1 MEYSGQLEI
10 EGDFYDFVLKDYR
23 LYVISKKN
31 CYISNK
37 TLNSIIENGWV
48 TLQDREKNLLLIK
61 IAEVHYKF
69 PYERF
74 FDVQAYIIRYNRA
87 QTDNELTC
95 NELILKSDVLDYF
108 FKEDKCFWETAVYLL
123 NEWVSN
129 DNKIVKPQ
137 ERQTLKL
144 DLEGKSIE
152 VQFKTMIQRDN
163 TPFPFSIRNC
173 MVVSGEE
180 LNRKETIWEVVQMV
194 MLFLEFISQS
204 SHINFV
210 NPIIMSSGMNIN
222 EADTYMYICPDEK
235 ANIER
240 ERVFD
245 YKDIEPVIG
254 KLLMA
259 IHDDTINFRSLFISN
274 YEKITYSDI
283 INVCAAF
290 EFQFDKKNQ
299 KEFLYNEQRRI
310 RRKMVKLLQ
319 SKRESEF
326 DEEELPIFDE
336 IIEGFGRYK
345 DTLQKRIEKA
355 LEEFIDIYGSED
367 IKIDFEEDFLNMPK
381 RIKDSRNALDHGNY
395 QYKLQRIMYYDS
407 ELLRAIVYMLILKTV
422 GLEDK
427 VRLKHLLKKMSRYI

>member
-1 MEYSGQLEI
+1 M
-10 EGDFYDFVLKDYR
+10 
-23 LYVISKKN
+23 
-31 CYISNK
+31 
-37 TLNSIIENGWV
+37 
-48 TLQDREKNLLLIK
+48 
-61 IAEVHYKF
+61 
-69 PYERF
+69 
-74 FDVQAYIIRYNRA
+74 
-87 QTDNELTC
+87 
-95 NELILKSDVLDYF
+95 ILKSDVLDYL

-137 ERQTLKL
+137 ERQTFKL
-144 DLEGKSIE
+144 DLEGKNIE
-152 VQFKTMIQRDN
+152 VQFKTMIQKDN
-163 TPFPFSIRNC
+163 TIFPFTIRNC

-180 LNRKETIWEVVQMV
+180 LNKKETIWEVVEMV

-210 NPIIMSSGMNIN
+210 NPIILSSGMNIN

-235 ANIER
+235 AKIER
-240 ERVFD
+240 EKVFD

-259 IHDDTINFRSLFISN
+259 IHDDAINFRSLFISN

-290 EFQFDKKNQ
+290 EFQFDKKYQ
-299 KEFLYNEQRRI
+299 KEFLYNEQRRVK
-310 RRKMVKLLQ
+310 RKMVKLLQ
-319 SKRESEF
+319 SKRELEF
-326 DEEELPIFDE
+326 DKEELPIFDE
-336 IIEGFGRYK
+336 IIEGFKRYK
-345 DTLQKRIEKA
+345 DTLQRRIEKA
-355 LEEFIDIYGSED
+355 LEEFIDIYESED

-427 VRLKHLLKKMSRYI
+427 VKLKNSLKKMSRYI